1 MFARKPV
8 EEHVNIKAWQ
18 EVISPQLKEK
28 LDFLFFTAED
38 LQRIHQLRELLE
50 ESAQPITEKHVKAL
64 LQQPHTQKI
73 IPTPQLQERIRHTFA
88 EYIRTLG
95 SVELNEQYVI
105 SRIKIG
111 QVHHRIQLAP
121 DWFIASY
128 SHLMNEL
135 LPAVQKR
142 FGKRGFALINSL
154 QKLLLLDAQIVLESY
169 EEAHEYRF
177 VDVNSQIIEEV
188 VQLNQFANVV
198 ETMGET
204 MQDATNVSA
213 ASQQLTAAVN
223 DVATEMIRIAQ
234 EVDEIG
240 SNTRNNQEQLHQTLQ
255 GFNEM
260 TMLFNATKGDIQEL
274 RQEIEGIEGIVQLIK
289 GLADSTNLLALNASI
304 EAARAGEEGKGF
316 AVVAQEVR
324 KLAEQTKASIE
335 QITTVIE
342 QVQGEA
348 KKVSDRTEG
357 LVLHLHQQ
365 IDEAKQAVT
374 YFDEV
379 VDQVNK
385 IHTRIDGFTSVVD
398 ESSEATRDIA
408 ERMYHVVQ
416 ATENNQGLVGQM
428 GLQLYKMSRNVDEL
442 RDLSSANLSKLANP
456 QFLRMVRTDHILIG
470 WWAYN
475 ALLGYHSLD
484 GDTSLDAHNCTLQ
497 KWISEQR
504 TQQDPIVHHSL
515 FAQLEVLDQE
525 LHGRVKEIAQLISLA
540 QHDEAKQVYEKLIQL
555 TQRITEVLDQLREAS
570 SQHSTFHKQ

>member
-304 EAARAGEEGKGF
+304 E
-316 AVVAQEVR
+316 
-324 KLAEQTKASIE
+324 

-357 LVLHLHQQ
+357 LVLHLYQQ